1 VNPINVMV
9 TGADAPVGERLVR
22 DLLQDSRVDRILAVP
37 WKEAAHLPQD
47 ERLVVVPVDLS
58 SSRRVHELLFGKARD
73 LKIEVVVHTQL
84 HRSAREEGGRVHR
97 YNVDTMRGLLSLSE
111 RHPSIRRLV
120 LRSDAAVYQIQRDL
134 PVLIAEHHP
143 LNMSGSAP
151 QWIRDRVEADV
162 TACMRMGMT
171 SLQIAVLR
179 TAEVLAPGTGSQ
191 LFDYLEST
199 ICLRPAGFD
208 PMLNVLTIQDCAN
221 ALQRAIHCQAQ
232 GVFNIPGA
240 DTLPLTA
247 AIRAWGRLGIPMP
260 GSLLSPAYRLRA
272 RVTGHDFRYGMNRRR
287 FHYSGVLDGTRAR
300 EVLSFVPCHPV
311 EWPAA

>member
-1 VNPINVMV
+1 MSPINIMV

-37 WKEAAHLPQD
+37 WKEAAHLPKD

-143 LNMSGSAP
+143 LNMSGNAP
-151 QWIRDRVEADV
+151 QW
-162 TACMRMGMT
+162 TRM
-171 SLQIAVLR
+171 SR
-179 TAEVLAPGTGSQ
+179 TANYYSCGT
-191 LFDYLEST
+191 
-199 ICLRPAGFD
+199 
-208 PMLNVLTIQDCAN
+208 
-221 ALQRAIHCQAQ
+221 
-232 GVFNIPGA
+232 
-240 DTLPLTA
+240 
-247 AIRAWGRLGIPMP
+247 
-260 GSLLSPAYRLRA
+260 
-272 RVTGHDFRYGMNRRR
+272 
-287 FHYSGVLDGTRAR
+287 
-300 EVLSFVPCHPV
+300 
-311 EWPAA
+311 